1 MKKIL
6 QPFLGVITW
15 LFFAANASASSP
27 LSNSYT
33 LYEGEETALNSVV
46 GTTRHVFILFSDYA
60 S

>member
-1 MKKIL
+1 MKNIL
-6 QPFLGVITW
+6 QPFLGVLIW

-27 LSNSYT
+27 LSSSYT
-33 LYEGEETALNSVV
+33 LYEGEEAALLTVV